1 MKTRNLLLAV
11 GLLGAAISL
20 PMTAGAYDSRV
31 HYADVTQVIPI
42 QQTHRISYP
51 SQECRNE
58 QIVHREGGRS
68 YGGALAGGAVGG
80 IAGSRFGG
88 GRGQTAATVAGAL
101 LGAAVG
107 DQLTHRP
114 ERSYTTT
121 ERVCETVDRWYDEE
135 RTVGY
140 RVQYRFRGDTYWTEM
155 DYHPG
160 DTIRVRHD
168 VTPLGKR

>member
-1 MKTRNLLLAV
+1 MKPRNLLLAA
-11 GLLGAAISL
+11 GLFGTALAL
-20 PMTAGAYDSRV
+20 PLTASAYDSRV

-42 QQTHRISYP
+42 QQTHRVSYP

-58 QIVHREGGRS
+58 QVVHREGG
-68 YGGALAGGAVGG
+68 YGRGGMLVGGAVGG

-88 GRGQTAATVAGAL
+88 GRGKTAATVAGTL
-101 LGAAVG
+101 LGATVG
-107 DQLTHRP
+107 DQLSRKP

-121 ERVCETVDRWYDEE
+121 ERVCHNVDRWYDEE

-160 DTIRVRHD
+160 DTIRVRQD
-168 VTPLGKR
+168 VTPLG